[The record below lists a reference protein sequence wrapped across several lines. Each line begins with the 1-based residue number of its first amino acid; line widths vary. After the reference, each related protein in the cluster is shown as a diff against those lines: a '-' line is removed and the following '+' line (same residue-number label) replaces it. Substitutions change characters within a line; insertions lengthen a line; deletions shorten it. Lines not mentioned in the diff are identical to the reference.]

1 MIGSYFNSA
10 ENNKYLQSYLAATLA
25 PFRVLVITRD
35 LSECLSLHVTHLHLK
50 AP

>member
-25 PFRVLVITRD
+25 PFRVLATAS
-35 LSECLSLHVTHLHLK
+35 LNLPLHVTHYT
-50 AP
+50 